1 MPSTKPEVHN
11 LGDKPTKVKWPI
23 LCHSFPLSN
32 LLSDRTSR
40 PLEHASSKRS
50 LQKAHPFGCLTQH
63 QIIPCANS
71 IWSSK
76 SKIAPA
82 ISSGQ
87 RWSFGIWIT
96 TIQSKQLPKMSG
108 INMPTQSTI
117 SKPTDQNAKRWLSKQ
132 YINLLSPLNT
142 FLSAPLFFNQIN
154 ALRKN
159 YNWLFTNQYQ
169 HLDVDGKLQVEP
181 NR

>member
-1 MPSTKPEVHN
+1 MSQF
-11 LGDKPTKVKWPI
+11 PT
-23 LCHSFPLSN
+23 FN
-32 LLSDRTSR
+32 FLSDRTSR

-87 RWSFGIWIT
+87 RCSFGIWIT

-132 YINLLSPLNT
+132 YFNLLSPLNI

-154 ALRKN
+154 ALRKLSCQRTCAYLSIN
-159 YNWLFTNQYQ
+159 IHTTRNWPSTNQYQ
-169 HLDVDGKLQVEP
+169 QLDVDGQLQI
-181 NR
+181 